1 MEDLALEKSLHHR
14 ELKHSLNS
22 LNCTRSKDTTSCIQ
36 DNTCWLQPG
45 GLTVSPY
52 NYGPQPILT

>member
-22 LNCTRSKDTTSCIQ
+22 LNCTIHHQLYSGQHLLATTWWSQ
-36 DNTCWLQPG
+36 
-45 GLTVSPY
+45 GLT
-52 NYGPQPILT
+52 L